1 MTADAGASARAD
13 APAETG
19 AAAEAS
25 LLDRFLAER
34 DESSFRVLYR
44 RHSPLLYRVILR
56 SLGREALA
64 EDLLQETWVR
74 AVRGLP
80 GFRRDSSLRTWL
92 TGIALRCCHE
102 ARRAAPPGGE
112 EPASPVAGVVP
123 TSDSRLDLE
132 RAVGELAPG
141 RREVLLLHD
150 VEGFTHAEIATL
162 LDIDEGTSKSQL
174 SRARRQVRERLE
186 AAAGEPHPTEEPS
199 DARD

>member
-1 MTADAGASARAD
+1 MTADAGARTRAA
-13 APAETG
+13 APPETG
-19 AAAEAS
+19 GAAEAS
-25 LLDRFLAER
+25 LLARFLAER
-34 DESSFRVLYR
+34 DEASFHVLYR
-44 RHSPLLYRVILR
+44 LHSPLLYRVILR
-56 SLGREALA
+56 SLGRDAQA
-64 EDLLQETWVR
+64 EDVLQETWVR

-80 GFRRDSSLRTWL
+80 SFRRDSSLRTWL

-102 ARRAAPPGGE
+102 ARRAGPEGAE
-112 EPASPVAGVVP
+112 EPAAPVAGVAP

-132 RAVGELAPG
+132 HAVGALAPG

-150 VEGFTHAEIATL
+150 VEGFTHAEIAAL

-186 AAAGEPHPTEEPS
+186 AAAGEPHSTEEPI